1 MSIAAAGARARTHAR
16 TYTLTLTLTA
26 GWGGA
31 ALWLT
36 STGVHRNAAAAPLG
50 RRFSAPR
57 RCLSAHVEILAHL
70 FLVGLCCSL
79 FALALPAQVDFLSRH
94 TMARSKSKQPT
105 NGVKREFADG
115 DARPAKKTKLLDDSD
130 GDSESEAGGVSL
142 NINEDYA
149 RRFEHNKK
157 REEQHRRTFLRTIAT
172 CSPTC

>member
-1 MSIAAAGARARTHAR
+1 MADVDWRPPQRR
-16 TYTLTLTLTA
+16 
-26 GWGGA
+26 
-31 ALWLT
+31 
-36 STGVHRNAAAAPLG
+36 RRPPLG

-70 FLVGLCCSL
+70 FLVGLCRSL

-130 GDSESEAGGVSL
+130 GDSDSDSEAGGVSL
-142 NINEDYA
+142 KINEDYA

-172 CSPTC
+172 CCPTC